1 MQKQKQ
7 RNGNE
12 SVIIRKKWLNWLGH
26 LMRLDRHTPVRLAL
40 FESLQPGRRKRGRP
54 RLTWMMLIGKDL
66 ELGDIK
72 LDLKD
77 KRTHE
82 EKITVLEGLT
92 EDRSKWRKIAKDIM
106 TVNR

>member
-1 MQKQKQ
+1 
-7 RNGNE
+7 
-12 SVIIRKKWLNWLGH
+12 
-26 LMRLDRHTPVRLAL
+26 MRLDRHTPVGLAL
-40 FESLQPGRRKRGRP
+40 FETVQRGRRKRGRP
-54 RLTWMMLIGKDL
+54 RLTWMMLIEKDL

-77 KRTHE
+77 KRTPE

-92 EDRSKWRKIAKDIM
+92 EDRSKWRIIVKDM

>member
-1 MQKQKQ
+1 
-7 RNGNE
+7 
-12 SVIIRKKWLNWLGH
+12 
-26 LMRLDRHTPVRLAL
+26 
-40 FESLQPGRRKRGRP
+40 
-54 RLTWMMLIGKDL
+54 MLIGKDL

-92 EDRSKWRKIAKDIM
+92 EDRSKWRKVVKDII